1 MDYGMDREEAL
12 SLLKEYIQNGNL
24 IKHCLAT
31 EAVMKALA
39 DRLGEDREKWG
50 LAGLLHD
57 LDVELVHSDLSRHTL
72 ETERILQEKGVDK
85 EIMRAI
91 KMHNEKAQG
100 EKRSEIFHHALAAGE
115 TITGLIVATTLVYPD
130 KRINSVRPKSI
141 KKRMKEKG
149 FAAGVDRNII
159 MECEKLGMDIDE
171 FSSSCLEA
179 MQGIADE
186 LGL

>member
-1 MDYGMDREEAL
+1 MDYGIDREEAL
-12 SLLKEYIQNGNL
+12 LLLKEYIQNRNL
-24 IKHCLAT
+24 VKHCLAT
-31 EAVMKALA
+31 EAVMKTLA
-39 DRLGEDREKWG
+39 YRLGKDKEKWG

-57 LDVELVHSDLSRHTL
+57 LDVELVQSDLSRHTL
-72 ETERILQEKGVDK
+72 EAAKILQEKGVDK
-85 EIMRAI
+85 EIIRAI
-91 KMHNEKAQG
+91 KMHNEKAHG

-115 TITGLIVATTLVYPD
+115 TMTGLIVATTLVYPD
-130 KRINSVRPKSI
+130 KKIKSVKAKSV
-141 KKRMKEKG
+141 KKRMKEKA

-171 FSSSCLEA
+171 FSCLCLEA